1 MTLNS
6 TQRALIAVAVMIGLA
21 GTAVGV
27 YFYRQHRPLAGASAG
42 RPPDLLSQIPAD
54 APVIGYLDFATLR
67 GLRNSPLA
75 AVLGLTSPGPQADR
89 EYAEFVRDTGFDY
102 TRDLDTVAIGL
113 WPGSLATPPG
123 KHPSERIVA
132 IAIGRF
138 DQGKIEAYALRTG
151 KLLKSNPPVYEFPG
165 QSPSQS
171 IFLRFLFPD
180 RIALASDPAIF
191 DELASSPAHLR
202 EPAMQER
209 IERVA
214 GAPIFAVAR
223 TDNLPPSF
231 YENLKGSPQ
240 LERLIR
246 SVRSVTL
253 AGKPTGNSIALALD
267 GDCDSMSSAIQI
279 ATLLDSFRFLGTAVL
294 ADPQTRRQMT
304 KEQAAFL
311 DALLRQVK
319 VNHQDHWVRITLDV
333 TPAMLEG
340 RLRSPQ
346 ICPPR
351 ADKIVSCRTNEK
363 PVRVCG

>member
-1 MTLNS
+1 MALNS

-21 GTAVGV
+21 GAAVGV
-27 YFYRQHRPLAGASAG
+27 YFYRQHRPLASASAG
-42 RPPDLLSQIPAD
+42 RPPDLLSQVPAD
-54 APVIGYLDFATLR
+54 APVVGYIDFATLR

-102 TRDLDTVAIGL
+102 TRDLDTAAIGL
-113 WPGSLATPPG
+113 WPGGLAMPPG

-138 DQGKIEAYALRTG
+138 DQGKIKAYALRTG

-165 QSPSQS
+165 QSPTQS
-171 IFLRFLFPD
+171 IFLRFLSSD
-180 RIALASDPAIF
+180 RIALTSDPAIL
-191 DELASSPAHLR
+191 DELTTSPAHAR
-202 EPAMQER
+202 EPAMQAR
-209 IERVA
+209 VERVA

-231 YENLKGSPQ
+231 YGNLKGSPQ

-253 AGKPTGNSIALALD
+253 AGKPTANGITLALD
-267 GDCDSMSSAIQI
+267 GDCDSMSSAFQI
-279 ATLLDSFRFLGTAVL
+279 ATLLESFRFLGTAVL
-294 ADPQTRRQMT
+294 AEPQTRRQMT

-333 TPAMLEG
+333 TPAMLG
-340 RLRSPQ
+340 GTPSASSNLPATR
-346 ICPPR
+346 
-351 ADKIVSCRTNEK
+351 
-363 PVRVCG
+363 

>member
-21 GTAVGV
+21 GAAVGV

-42 RPPDLLSQIPAD
+42 PPPDLLSQVPAD

-113 WPGSLATPPG
+113 WPGSIATPPG

-138 DQGKIEAYALRTG
+138 DQRKIEAYALRTG
-151 KLLKSNPPVYEFPG
+151 KLLKPPVYEFPG
-165 QSPSQS
+165 QSPAQS
-171 IFLRFLFPD
+171 IFLRFLSSD
-180 RIALASDPAIF
+180 RIALTSNPAIF
-191 DELASSPAHLR
+191 DELTTSPAHLR
-202 EPAMQER
+202 EPAMQAR

-231 YENLKGSPQ
+231 FASLKGSPQ

-246 SVRSVTL
+246 SIRSLTL
-253 AGKPTGNSIALALD
+253 AGKPTANGITLALD

-279 ATLLDSFRFLGTAVL
+279 AALLDSFRFLGTAVL

-333 TPAMLEG
+333 TPAMLG
-340 RLRSPQ
+340 GTPS
-346 ICPPR
+346 
-351 ADKIVSCRTNEK
+351 ASSNFRTNEE
-363 PVRVCG
+363 PVRVR